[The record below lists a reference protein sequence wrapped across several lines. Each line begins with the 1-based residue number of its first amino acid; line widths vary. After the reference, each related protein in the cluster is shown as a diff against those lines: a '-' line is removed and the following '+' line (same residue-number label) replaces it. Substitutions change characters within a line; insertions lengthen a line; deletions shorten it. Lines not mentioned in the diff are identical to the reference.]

1 MSMPLALKTL
11 EHSELHARRKKSTD
25 SSGILHRI
33 DDLLCDYDTLDYAS
47 LCESSD
53 SLVLPPVLS
62 LQKNNSVSTT
72 QFR

>member
-1 MSMPLALKTL
+1 MPLALKTL
-11 EHSELHARRKKSTD
+11 EHSELYSRRKKSSG
-25 SSGILHRI
+25 SSGALHRI
-33 DDLLCDYDTLDYAS
+33 DDLLCDYDTVDSAS

-62 LQKNNSVSTT
+62 LQKNNSMKTT